1 MRVGTSPP
9 PLIIKRSDM
18 DHPHA
23 CGDKLSADFCYT
35 VGLGSSPCVWGQD
48 QQVLHKPDERRIIPM
63 RVGTRT
69 LSATLTRL
77 PKDHPHACG
86 DKAVPALLPGPVL
99 GSSPCVWGQDSVYL
113 CGCNCHRII
122 PMRVGT
128 RALSLLDIAN
138 CRGHPH
144 ACGDKVRRYGK
155 RNSIIGSSPCVW
167 GQGSDIL
174 RYSRRG
180 GIIPMRVGTR
190 SAWDNAM
197 WINKDHPHACGD
209 KRTKGPKSQWV

>member
-86 DKAVPALLPGPVL
+86 DKVVNISKCVMCL
-99 GSSPCVWGQDSVYL
+99 GSSPCVWGQAKLSIPRTVLY
-113 CGCNCHRII
+113 RII

-128 RALSLLDIAN
+128 SSRLVVPTLRHQD
-138 CRGHPH
+138 HPL
-144 ACGDKVRRYGK
+144 ACGDKHRTRAP
-155 RNSIIGSSPCVW
+155 RPMRAGSSPCVW
-167 GQGSDIL
+167 GQD
-174 RYSRRG
+174 R
-180 GIIPMRVGTR
+180 
-190 SAWDNAM
+190 
-197 WINKDHPHACGD
+197 
-209 KRTKGPKSQWV
+209 

>member
-1 MRVGTSPP
+1 M
-9 PLIIKRSDM
+9 
-18 DHPHA
+18 
-23 CGDKLSADFCYT
+23 
-35 VGLGSSPCVWGQD
+35 
-48 QQVLHKPDERRIIPM
+48 
-63 RVGTRT
+63 
-69 LSATLTRL
+69 
-77 PKDHPHACG
+77 
-86 DKAVPALLPGPVL
+86 PALLTVPVL

-138 CRGHPH
+138 CRDHPH
-144 ACGDKVRRYGK
+144 ACGDKVRRYDK

-209 KRTKGPKSQWV
+209 KFAKTSHQQTPLGSSPCVWGQAHKRLKKPVGLRIIPMRVGTSCPCVRACCARQDHPHACGDKLAELCAVLP